1 MESITLGN
9 DMSVSNSKVFVIQG
23 PTASGKTALAID
35 LARKLK
41 TEVISADSRQFYR
54 EMSIGTAIP
63 SELELSQVK
72 HHFIHSHSIHSELSA
87 SQYAKEA
94 KPILDNLLL
103 EKGAAV
109 IVGGSGMFIDA
120 LTLGLDEIPHD
131 KEVQQKWSLI
141 FETKGLEYLQNEL
154 ERLDPVY
161 FSIVDRMNS
170 VRLIRALEVIE
181 ITGKPYSSL
190 RKGTVKNAYAIHRF
204 GIDWNR
210 SDLYERIDKRVE
222 EMIDAGLL
230 NEAKALFPNRNLK
243 ALNTVGYAELFRYWE
258 NKCNFEE
265 AVDKIKQHTRNYA
278 KRQLTWLK
286 RYEQL
291 SQLNPYADLTLMEQ
305 LLSHLK

>member
-1 MESITLGN
+1 MSI
-9 DMSVSNSKVFVIQG
+9 SNSKVFVIQG

-63 SELELSQVK
+63 STLELSQVK
-72 HHFIHSHSIHSELSA
+72 HHFIHSHSIHTELSA

-94 KPILDNLLL
+94 KPILDHLLL
-103 EKGAAV
+103 EKGSAV

-131 KEVQQKWSLI
+131 KEVQGKWSSYY
-141 FETKGLEYLQNEL
+141 ETKGLEFLQNEL
-154 ERLDPVY
+154 KRLDPEY
-161 FSIVDRMNS
+161 FSVVDRMNS

-181 ITGKPYSSL
+181 ITGEPYSNL
-190 RKGTVKNAYAIHRF
+190 RKGIVNNDYAICRF
-204 GIDWNR
+204 GINWDR
-210 SDLYERIDKRVE
+210 SDLYERIDKRVDL
-222 EMIDAGLL
+222 MIDAGLL
-230 NEAKALFPNRNLK
+230 NEAKSLFPNRNLK

-258 NKCNFEE
+258 NECNFEE

-286 RYEQL
+286 RYEL
-291 SQLNPYADLTLMEQ
+291 LTELNPYADLSLMDQ
-305 LLSHLK
+305 LMRHLDIFPE

>member
-1 MESITLGN
+1 MSISTG
-9 DMSVSNSKVFVIQG
+9 KVFVIQG
-23 PTASGKTALAID
+23 PTASGKTALAIE

-41 TEVISADSRQFYR
+41 TEIISADSRQFYR

-63 SELELSQVK
+63 SVLELSQVK
-72 HHFIHSHSIHSELSA
+72 HHFIHSHSINTELSA

-103 EKGAAV
+103 EKGSAV

-120 LTLGLDEIPHD
+120 LTFGLDEIPHD
-131 KEVQQKWSLI
+131 KEVQQKWSLLY
-141 FETKGLEYLQNEL
+141 ETKGLEYLQNVL

-181 ITGKPYSSL
+181 LTGEPYSNL
-190 RKGTVKNAYAIHRF
+190 RKGTVNNEYAIHRF
-204 GIDWNR
+204 GITWNR
-210 SDLYERIDKRVE
+210 AELYERIDKRVE
-222 EMIDAGLL
+222 LMIDAGLL
-230 NEAKALFPNRNLK
+230 NEAKLLFPNRNLK

-258 NKCNFEE
+258 NECNFEE

-291 SQLNPYADLTLMEQ
+291 TELNPYADLSLLEQ
-305 LLSHLK
+305 LSSHSNV

>member
-1 MESITLGN
+1 MNISKG
-9 DMSVSNSKVFVIQG
+9 KVFVIQG

-35 LARKLK
+35 LARNLK
-41 TEVISADSRQFYR
+41 TEIISADSRQFYR

-63 SELELSQVK
+63 TESELAQVK

-103 EKGAAV
+103 EKGSAV

-131 KEVQQKWSLI
+131 KEIQQKWSLYY
-141 FETKGLEYLQNEL
+141 ETKGLEFLQNEL
-154 ERLDPVY
+154 ERLDPTY

-181 ITGKPYSSL
+181 LTGEPYSNL
-190 RKGTVKNAYAIHRF
+190 RKGTVSNEYEIHRF
-204 GIDWNR
+204 GITWDR
-210 SDLYERIDKRVE
+210 ADLYERIDKRVE
-222 EMIDAGLL
+222 LMIDAGLL
-230 NEAKALFPNRNLK
+230 EEAKSLFHNRSLK
-243 ALNTVGYAELFRYWE
+243 ALNTVGYAEFFRYWE
-258 NKCNFEE
+258 NECNFDE

-286 RYEQL
+286 RYDHLIE
-291 SQLNPYADLTLMEQ
+291 LNPYADLSLKDQ
-305 LLSHLK
+305 LLNPSHLLPD